1 VFGLEVRRA
10 TRDSDFAV
18 AVKDWTEFHAIKAH
32 LVNDAQFIHDEA
44 KIHRLFKNGYPVDI
58 IPFRGVESPEG
69 TIAWPRDL
77 SMVMTVVG
85 YEDALAAA
93 ENVQIEPELVMR
105 VVSLAGLVVL
115 KLFAWEDRGHQD
127 SRDAEDFATV
137 LRSYAA
143 AGNEDRLYGDSM
155 DTMEAADFDIELA
168 GARLLGRDTRC
179 IARDDTRRRLAEL
192 LGDFRRR
199 ERLVT
204 HMSKGQA
211 TFENAILA
219 AEVLV
224 KQFEAG
230 LRGT

>member
-1 VFGLEVRRA
+1 
-10 TRDSDFAV
+10 
-18 AVKDWTEFHAIKAH
+18 
-32 LVNDAQFIHDEA
+32 
-44 KIHRLFKNGYPVDI
+44 
-58 IPFRGVESPEG
+58 
-69 TIAWPRDL
+69 
-77 SMVMTVVG
+77 MVMTVVG

-168 GARLLGRDTRC
+168 GARLLISKTYSASAGKTWSTTIPRLSP
-179 IARDDTRRRLAEL
+179 RR
-192 LGDFRRR
+192 
-199 ERLVT
+199 
-204 HMSKGQA
+204 S
-211 TFENAILA
+211 
-219 AEVLV
+219 
-224 KQFEAG
+224 
-230 LRGT
+230 LRGRGFREASSRCDR